1 MGNKQYQREKIY
13 IQENSVKKKNLT
25 MAVIVRNA
33 RNAVL
38 KLEEGQNEKINIGD
52 SEIRKILIKQV
63 KIYVEIEFCVELKKP
78 RFRTPQRKR
87 KNLNRGRKAKS

>member
-1 MGNKQYQREKIY
+1 
-13 IQENSVKKKNLT
+13 

-38 KLEEGQNEKINIGD
+38 KLEEGQNEKIDIGD
-52 SEIRKILIKQV
+52 SEIRKILIKLV

>member
-13 IQENSVKKKNLT
+13 IQKNSVKKKNLT
-25 MAVIVRNA
+25 LEEIVRNA

-38 KLEEGQNEKINIGD
+38 KLEEGQNEKIDIED
-52 SEIRKILIKQV
+52 SEIRQILIKLV

>member
-13 IQENSVKKKNLT
+13 IQENSVKKKSEIGGNCQRCS
-25 MAVIVRNA
+25 I
-33 RNAVL
+33 
-38 KLEEGQNEKINIGD
+38 KIGGKCEEGQNEKINMGD
-52 SEIRKILIKQV
+52 SEIRKIFIRQV
-63 KIYVEIEFCVELKKP
+63 EIYVEIEFCVELKKP